1 MSDIRIGA
9 APAPA
14 PAPASPEEIRLRKAA
29 QQLEGVF
36 VQQLFKA
43 MRETV
48 PSDGILD
55 GGTGEEMFTGMMDEH
70 IAAELPGKWEHG
82 LGAAVYRQLSGSL
95 NGAQSDA
102 AATNGAGDPL

>member
-1 MSDIRIGA
+1 MSDIRVG
-9 APAPA
+9 PAPA

-70 IAAELPGKWEHG
+70 IAAELPAKWEHG
-82 LGAAVYRQLSGSL
+82 LGAAVYRQLRGSL
-95 NGAQSDA
+95 DGAQPGA
-102 AATNGAGDPL
+102 GATSGAGDSL

>member
-1 MSDIRIGA
+1 MSDIRVG
-9 APAPA
+9 PAPA

-70 IAAELPGKWEHG
+70 IAAELPAKWEHG
-82 LGAAVYRQLSGSL
+82 LGAAVYRQLRGSL
-95 NGAQSDA
+95 DGAQTGADA
-102 AATNGAGDPL
+102 TSGAGDSL